1 MCNIT
6 KVIILQL
13 FYKEEKEINNGK
25 LSQKKYEKMKI
36 KRYYSKNDIKNHIKN
51 HQHSAKFT

>member
-6 KVIILQL
+6 KVIILQS
-13 FYKEEKEINNGK
+13 FYKEEKEINNSK

-36 KRYYSKNDIKNHIKN
+36 KRYYSKNDIKNDINN
-51 HQHSAKFT
+51 H